1 MPKAPL
7 GQGGQGP
14 KPKFRLAKPEEP
26 EKRNSEAYLRQ
37 TPRSHSSRSLSGSSG
52 SASAAIARVAYR
64 SSFTLPRSVKFFAF
78 PNQSKRSPR
87 RGVRPQCRGGIRRV
101 GDNMWHSGR
110 SPAQNAVMCPA
121 RFSNDG
127 PRGVRPLLS
136 LLLFMSRGG
145 ANGRT

>member
-1 MPKAPL
+1 MPPMLRSFPRLSIESKHRGQKRRFLAPL
-7 GQGGQGP
+7 G
-14 KPKFRLAKPEEP
+14 AI
-26 EKRNSEAYLRQ
+26 YLRQ